1 MTATTGH
8 AASRRD
14 LGELSDIAAVDAL
27 MALTGLSLVDVGC
40 GPGNLARELRER
52 GTAVLAVEPDPI
64 QAEKN
69 RAAPLSS
76 GLTFAEARAEALPL
90 ATGSVDGVFFFRS
103 LHHVP
108 VDKMDA
114 ALTEAARVLKPVTG
128 FLCVVE
134 PDVTGSHFA
143 MMRPF
148 HDETRV
154 RREAQLA
161 LGRTAKALFET
172 ERLFGYRQYPRYE
185 SFEAMATQLGGSTF
199 NNIRR
204 DKIYTD
210 EVRGLFDFGRSDDG
224 AFVFEQPMLM
234 NLYSGKKEP

>member
-1 MTATTGH
+1 MNTATEH
-8 AASRRD
+8 SASRRD
-14 LGELSDIAAVDAL
+14 LGEQSDIAAVEAL

-40 GPGNLARELRER
+40 GPGKLASDLRER
-52 GTAVLAVEPDPI
+52 CTAVLAVEPDPI

-69 RAAPLSS
+69 RVAPRSP

-90 ATGSVDGVFFFRS
+90 ASGSVDGIFFFRS

-128 FLCVVE
+128 FLCVAE

-161 LGRTAKALFET
+161 LERTAKALFKT
-172 ERLFGYRQYPRYE
+172 EQLFGYRQHPGYE
-185 SFEAMATQLGGSTF
+185 SFEAMVTQLGGSTF

-210 EVRGLFDFGRSDDG
+210 EVRVLFDAGKVDDG
-224 AFVFEQPMLM
+224 GFVFEQPMLM